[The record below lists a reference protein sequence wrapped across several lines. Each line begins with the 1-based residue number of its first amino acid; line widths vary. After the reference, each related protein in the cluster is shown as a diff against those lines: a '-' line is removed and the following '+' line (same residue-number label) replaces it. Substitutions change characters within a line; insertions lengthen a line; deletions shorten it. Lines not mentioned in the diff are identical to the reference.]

1 MRWRCGLSYPDLM
14 HQRNEIK
21 LAMSHTYT
29 HIQLWYLEG
38 HLCLCSLK
46 CWKIA
51 TLTCNL
57 CSEKLTPHL
66 RASPQRVGWVHAW
79 RASGSVRNQVRSA
92 SVCWEKLMCPSIV
105 FCLLLIFPIYMMKK
119 RIICTAI
126 WRQTAP
132 LTGNIFNYENYAAL
146 TVCSSLIWYQIELS
160 CYRTSEKAV

>member
-1 MRWRCGLSYPDLM
+1 MRWRCGLLYPDLM

-29 HIQLWYLEG
+29 HIQLWYQEG

-57 CSEKLTPHL
+57 CSEKSTPHL

-79 RASGSVRNQVRSA
+79 RASGSVRNQARSA
-92 SVCWEKLMCPSIV
+92 SVCWEKLMCASIV

-119 RIICTAI
+119 KNDLDSYLKAYCF
-126 WRQTAP
+126 
-132 LTGNIFNYENYAAL
+132 FNWKYLQLWEL
-146 TVCSSLIWYQIELS
+146 CSFDSLQQFDLIS
-160 CYRTSEKAV
+160 NRTFF